1 MKFNFDEI
9 IPRKGTGCVK
19 YDGADVG
26 ERMPLWVADMD
37 FATPP
42 FVLDA
47 LRTRLEHPVL
57 GYPLVPRNYYAVIS
71 EWVKKLHGWDV
82 PSDYIRFI
90 PGIVRGIG
98 MVLGCFFR
106 EPDCGH
112 QKVKVIIQPPVYH
125 PFRLLPQK
133 NGFDVVENP
142 LIPVEKDG
150 KLIGYRMDFDGLEKL
165 IDKDTKVL
173 ILSNPHNPGGI
184 CWPMEELRKL
194 ANICAQNGVMV
205 ISDEIHAEMA
215 LEGYRHIPFASV
227 SEDAAACSISFMAP
241 SKTFNIAGV
250 VSSYSIV
257 LNPELREK
265 FFSYLDSNE
274 FDNPPIFSS
283 VATVA
288 AYTEGEEWRKQMLE
302 YVGANVDFI
311 EDYIRTRIPCIGML
325 RPQASFLIWMDLRSL
340 GLEHDKLLELVQDK
354 AGLFMNDGAMFG
366 EQGSGFFR
374 LNVGCP
380 RSVLEEA
387 MGKLEKAI
395 KNK

>member
-1 MKFNFDEI
+1 MEFDFDEI

-26 ERMPLWVADMD
+26 DRMPLWVADMD
-37 FATPP
+37 FATPS

-71 EWVKKLHGWDV
+71 GWVKKLHGWDV
-82 PSDYIRFI
+82 PSDSIRFI
-90 PGIVRGIG
+90 PGIVKGIG

-106 EPDCGH
+106 QPDCEH

-133 NGFDVVENP
+133 NGFEVVENP

-150 KLIGYRMDFDGLEKL
+150 RLIGYRMDFDGLEKL
-165 IDKDTKVL
+165 IDMDTKVL

-184 CWPMEELRKL
+184 CWPEEELRRL
-194 ANICAQNGVMV
+194 AHICAQKGVLV

-215 LEGYRHIPFASV
+215 LKGYRHVPFASV
-227 SEDAAACSISFMAP
+227 CEDAAACSISFMAP

-250 VSSYSIV
+250 VSSYAV
-257 LNPELREK
+257 VVNPTLREK
-265 FFSYLDSNE
+265 FYAYLDSNE

-283 VATVA
+283 VATMA
-288 AYTEGEEWRKQMLE
+288 AYTKGDEWRRQMLE
-302 YVGANVDFI
+302 YVGANVDFV
-311 EDYIRTRIPCIGML
+311 ENYIHTRIPRISLL
-325 RPQASFLIWMDLRSL
+325 RPQASFLVWLDMRGL
-340 GLEHDKLLELVQDK
+340 GLEHDKLLELVLDK

-395 KNK
+395 NN